1 MPVAASYGYACLY
14 SSSSKRMAKRIG
26 KRNQEGYLD
35 LTPYEALKDEK
46 DSQDEVDAKRMDEA
60 LKSAKRTFSLYGFE
74 VVGRITLRNIRTGK
88 IYK

>member
-1 MPVAASYGYACLY
+1 M
-14 SSSSKRMAKRIG
+14 G
-26 KRNQEGYLD
+26 KLDKKNIEGYLD
-35 LTPYEALKDEK
+35 LTPYEALRNKKDN
-46 DSQDEVDAKRMDEA
+46 QDREDAKRMDEA